1 MSEETSNI
9 TICQQKYC
17 ITLIFFR
24 LDDEFLAHSKHTLS
38 ILVHIHCTKLTFRMH
53 DTANHIVTV
62 VIWIAV
68 IAVIKMIVIHYI
80 TFPG

>member
-9 TICQQKYC
+9 TIGQQKYC

-24 LDDEFLAHSKHTLS
+24 LDEKVLAHSKHTLS
-38 ILVHIHCTKLTFRMH
+38 ILIHIHCTKLTFKMR

-68 IAVIKMIVIHYI
+68 IAVIRKIVIHYI